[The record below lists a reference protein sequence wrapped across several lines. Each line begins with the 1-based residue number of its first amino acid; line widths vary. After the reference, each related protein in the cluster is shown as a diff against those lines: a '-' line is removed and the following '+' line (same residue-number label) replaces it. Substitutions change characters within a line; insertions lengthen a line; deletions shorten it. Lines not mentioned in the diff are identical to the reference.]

1 MPLDAFIPL
10 IPVTGFAVV
19 GSFTPGPNTM
29 IAASIGAQ
37 NGWKAA
43 WPHAFGVAVGFSS
56 MLLLAALGVA
66 GALWLLPGTEWV
78 LRVVG
83 AIYMCWCAWGIATS
97 GTEDSSL
104 GGPSTFSFLRSV
116 GFQYLNPK
124 GWMLAM
130 AATSMYS
137 HAMSGP
143 LAVGALL
150 ICALASVASIM
161 CWSVVGTGLGRL
173 LTTPRRKLTFHYSAG
188 ILLLATAAWI
198 LLVG

>member
-1 MPLDAFIPL
+1 MDAFISL
-10 IPVTGFAVV
+10 IPVASFAVV

-37 NGWKAA
+37 NGWRAA
-43 WPHAFGVAVGFSS
+43 WPHAFGVATGFSS

-66 GALWLLPGTEWV
+66 GALWLVPQTGLV

-83 AIYMCWCAWGIATS
+83 ALYMCWCAWGIATS
-97 GTEDSSL
+97 GTEGPKL
-104 GGPSTFSFLRSV
+104 GGPSSFSFLRSV

-137 HAMSGP
+137 QAMTFP

-150 ICALASVASIM
+150 VCALASVASVM
-161 CWSVVGTGLGRL
+161 CWSVVGTALGKL
-173 LTTPRRKLTFHYSAG
+173 LTTPRRRLVFNHSAG
-188 ILLLATAAWI
+188 LLLVATAAWM